1 VSDRPPP
8 TGPWQPSDGESD
20 RPAWDQEE
28 ADDFVGLIVLV
39 GVTYVEA
46 DGQTVTSQAQYY
58 GRIVGVDRIRG
69 IEVACEGKWAGKTMT
84 LPPAL
89 RSLHYA
95 RPGQYTLRAT
105 GETIENPDFTASF
118 TVTAPLK
125 S

>member
-8 TGPWQPSDGESD
+8 SGPWQPSDGESD

-28 ADDFVGLIVLV
+28 ADDFVGLKVLV

-46 DGQTVTSQAQYY
+46 DGETVTSQAQYH
-58 GRIVGVDRIRG
+58 GRIVGVDQIKG
-69 IEVACEGKWAGKTMT
+69 IEVACEGRWAGTTMT

-89 RSLHYA
+89 RSLQYA
-95 RPGQYTLRAT
+95 RPGQYTLRST
-105 GETIENPDFTASF
+105 GETIANLDLTTSF
-118 TVTAPLK
+118 TVTAALK